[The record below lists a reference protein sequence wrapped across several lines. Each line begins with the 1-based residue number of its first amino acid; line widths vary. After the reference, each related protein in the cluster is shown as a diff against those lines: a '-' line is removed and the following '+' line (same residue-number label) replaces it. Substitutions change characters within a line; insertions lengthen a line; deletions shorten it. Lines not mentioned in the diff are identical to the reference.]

1 MILLIVG
8 LSKSETLSSLISC
21 FLWMQGFSWDFTD
34 PFSVLFNSVFSLH
47 CTLDFCTSAD
57 PEDYCDTDAVDL
69 RLNTVPSQMLEYG
82 AIIVHIFA
90 NTGKKIYIFN
100 WCYSANKINIHI
112 AAVWQRGRK
121 AKNNIKMH
129 LDRDL
134 MALFHCM
141 VRHGTV
147 RFTFGGFST
156 GYCTWYLIL
165 F

>member
-1 MILLIVG
+1 MCNLGPMILLIVE

-21 FLWMQGFSWDFTD
+21 FLWMQGFSWEFTD

-57 PEDYCDTDAVDL
+57 PEDYCVTDAVDL
-69 RLNTVPSQMLEYG
+69 RLNAVPSQMYG
-82 AIIVHIFA
+82 AISVHIFA
-90 NTGKKIYIFN
+90 NTGKNIYIFN
-100 WCYSANKINIHI
+100 WRYSANKINIHI

-134 MALFHCM
+134 SDTSLLFGSLAGSLPL
-141 VRHGTV
+141 V
-147 RFTFGGFST
+147 
-156 GYCTWYLIL
+156 LIN
-165 F
+165 FH